1 MAVTMQQ
8 FAAELKVF
16 DGRRA
21 VINEIRKDLRK
32 PMPAFRTKVRAS
44 ANAKLPSTGGLGAWV
59 ASSSIRISFRDAG
72 RTAGVHIKM
81 GRKSGKG
88 QAELDKLDLAGLV
101 RHPLYG
107 NRQYWF
113 PQKTGGAGFF
123 TDVFERTEWEQ
134 IADQAFDRALDQIR
148 NG

>member
-1 MAVTMQQ
+1 MAVTMEQ
-8 FAAELKVF
+8 FARELRAF
-16 DGRRA
+16 DGKRA

-32 PMPAFRTKVRAS
+32 PLPAFRSKVRAS
-44 ANAKLPSTGGLGAWV
+44 AMAKLPSAGGLGAWV
-59 ASSSIRISFRDAG
+59 AAARIDVRFRDAG
-72 RTAGVHIKM
+72 RSAGVRIKM

-88 QAELDKLDLAGLV
+88 KAELDKLDLAGLV

-113 PQKTGGAGFF
+113 PQMTSGAGFF
-123 TDVFERTEWEQ
+123 TDVFDREEWLE
-134 IADQAFDRALDQIR
+134 ITDRAFDRALDQIR